1 MRYETVS
8 SNAFS
13 FDTQVSDALDYLRTQ
28 WPETYAGIVERFPE
42 IPDLIWSGSWVD
54 IDESGV
60 DPEYMSW
67 LADALERTG
76 RIMWDDGEPYGR
88 PAPAG
93 ALWDAFHDGYV
104 TGALW
109 AGVMDPETGEPADVD
124 YTSDDLTS
132 DAAAALYRDAQA
144 FYSENGA
151 LIGAFTRHM
160 RRPSGWTHAH
170 SQMSE
175 ADAYAQA
182 GHYFWLTRNRHGAG
196 FWDAGAGRVGDLLSD
211 RAHTYGSAYLWADD
225 DGRVNYSD
233 G

>member
-8 SNAFS
+8 SNALS
-13 FDTQVSDALDYLRTQ
+13 FDTQVSDALNYLRVQ
-28 WPETYAGIVERFPE
+28 WPETYAGIIGQFAEY
-42 IPDLIWSGSWVD
+42 PDLVWSGAWVD
-54 IDESGV
+54 TDASGV
-60 DPEYMSW
+60 DPDYMSH
-67 LADALERTG
+67 LADALEWTG
-76 RIMWDDGEPYGR
+76 YIMWDDGEPYGR

-109 AGVMDPETGEPADVD
+109 ADVMDPETGESADVD
-124 YTSDDLTS
+124 YTPDDLTR

-151 LIGAFTRHM
+151 LIGAFCRYLSRTG
-160 RRPSGWTHAH
+160 RRPLR
-170 SQMSE
+170 
-175 ADAYAQA
+175 DAYAVA
-182 GHYFWLTRNRHGAG
+182 GHDLWLTRNGHGAG

-225 DGRVNYSD
+225 DGRVSYSD